1 MPVPQHID
9 SQAAGR
15 QLLVGHREL
24 RAQLAALR
32 AALDE
37 EGGLV
42 AAVGGSGGGAL
53 VGSEGGAANT
63 ASLVQQLRARCLEY
77 CLGLHHHH
85 TMEDGA
91 FPVFEQRYP
100 EIAPV
105 IERLREEHRQV
116 AAGLDRL
123 SKLVESDDGQDLT
136 WLRGELERTVAGIEE
151 HFVYEETYLLPA
163 LGVTPPGPTS

>member
-24 RAQLAALR
+24 RAQLSALR

-37 EGGLV
+37 NGGLA
-42 AAVGGSGGGAL
+42 AAVGGTGGG
-53 VGSEGGAANT
+53 V
-63 ASLVQQLRARCLEY
+63 SLVQQLRARCLEY

-123 SKLVESDDGQDLT
+123 TKLVESDDGQDLT

>member
-1 MPVPQHID
+1 MPVPQDID
-9 SQAAGR
+9 SRAAGR
-15 QLLVGHREL
+15 QLLIGHREL

-37 EGGLV
+37 EDGLT
-42 AAVGGSGGGAL
+42 AAVSGTG
-53 VGSEGGAANT
+53 EG

-77 CLGLHHHH
+77 CVGLHHHH

-123 SKLVESDDGQDLT
+123 SKLVENDDGQDLT
-136 WLRGELERTVAGIEE
+136 WLRAELERTVAGLEE

-163 LGVTPPGPTS
+163 LGVTAPGPTS

>member
-1 MPVPQHID
+1 MSPVPQHID

-32 AALDE
+32 SVLDE
-37 EGGLV
+37 EGGLT
-42 AAVGGSGGGAL
+42 AAVGGNGDG
-53 VGSEGGAANT
+53 V
-63 ASLVQQLRARCLEY
+63 SLVQQLRARCLEY

-123 SKLVESDDGQDLT
+123 TKLVESDDGQDLT

>member
-32 AALDE
+32 TALDE
-37 EGGLV
+37 EGGL
-42 AAVGGSGGGAL
+42 AEAVGGNGGG
-53 VGSEGGAANT
+53 V
-63 ASLVQQLRARCLEY
+63 SLVQQLRARCLEY

-123 SKLVESDDGQDLT
+123 TKLVESDDGQDLT

-163 LGVTPPGPTS
+163 LGVAPPGPTS

>member
-37 EGGLV
+37 EGGLT
-42 AAVGGSGGGAL
+42 AAVGGNGDG
-53 VGSEGGAANT
+53 V
-63 ASLVQQLRARCLEY
+63 SLVQQLRARCLEY

-123 SKLVESDDGQDLT
+123 TKLVESDDGQDVN

-163 LGVTPPGPTS
+163 LGVTPPGPSS

>member
-24 RAQLAALR
+24 RAQLSALR

-37 EGGLV
+37 NGGLA
-42 AAVGGSGGGAL
+42 AAVGGNGGG
-53 VGSEGGAANT
+53 V
-63 ASLVQQLRARCLEY
+63 SLVQQLRARCLEY

-123 SKLVESDDGQDLT
+123 TKLVESDDGQDLT
-136 WLRGELERTVAGIEE
+136 WLRGSWSGPWPGSRSISSTRRRICC
-151 HFVYEETYLLPA
+151 
-163 LGVTPPGPTS
+163 PPWG

>member
-37 EGGLV
+37 DGGLT
-42 AAVGGSGGGAL
+42 AAVGGNGDG
-53 VGSEGGAANT
+53 V
-63 ASLVQQLRARCLEY
+63 SLVQQLRARCLEY

-123 SKLVESDDGQDLT
+123 TKLVESDDGQDVN

>member
-37 EGGLV
+37 EGGLA
-42 AAVGGSGGGAL
+42 AAVGGNGDG
-53 VGSEGGAANT
+53 V
-63 ASLVQQLRARCLEY
+63 SLVQQLRARCLEY

-116 AAGLDRL
+116 AAGLERL
-123 SKLVESDDGQDLT
+123 TKLVESDDGQDVN
-136 WLRGELERTVAGIEE
+136 WLRGSWSGPW
-151 HFVYEETYLLPA
+151 PA
-163 LGVTPPGPTS
+163 LRSISSTRRRTCFPHWG

>member
-32 AALDE
+32 TALDE
-37 EGGLV
+37 EGGL
-42 AAVGGSGGGAL
+42 AEAVGGNGDG
-53 VGSEGGAANT
+53 V
-63 ASLVQQLRARCLEY
+63 SLVQQLRARCLEY

-123 SKLVESDDGQDLT
+123 TKLVESDDGQDLT
-136 WLRGELERTVAGIEE
+136 WLRGSWSGPWPGSRSISSTRRRICC
-151 HFVYEETYLLPA
+151 
-163 LGVTPPGPTS
+163 PPWG

>member
-37 EGGLV
+37 EGGLT
-42 AAVGGSGGGAL
+42 AAVGGNGDG
-53 VGSEGGAANT
+53 V
-63 ASLVQQLRARCLEY
+63 SLVQQLRARCLEY

-123 SKLVESDDGQDLT
+123 TKLVESDDGQDLT

>member
-1 MPVPQHID
+1 MPVPQDID
-9 SQAAGR
+9 SRAAGR
-15 QLLVGHREL
+15 QLLTGHREL
-24 RAQLAALR
+24 RAQLAELR

-37 EGGLV
+37 TS
-42 AAVGGSGGGAL
+42 AAGA
-53 VGSEGGAANT
+53 VRDAGANA
-63 ASLVQQLRARCLEY
+63 ALIQQLRNRCLEY

-116 AAGLDRL
+116 AAGLERL
-123 SKLVESDDGQDLT
+123 GKLVAADDGQDVT
-136 WLRGELERTVAGIEE
+136 WLKEELERTVAGLEE
-151 HFVYEETYLLPA
+151 HFLYEETYLLPA
-163 LGVTPPGPTS
+163 LGVVVPPAT

>member
-24 RAQLAALR
+24 RAQLSALR

-37 EGGLV
+37 NGGLA
-42 AAVGGSGGGAL
+42 AAVGGNGGG
-53 VGSEGGAANT
+53 V
-63 ASLVQQLRARCLEY
+63 SLVQQLRARCLEY

-123 SKLVESDDGQDLT
+123 TKLVESDDGQDLT

>member
-24 RAQLAALR
+24 RAQLSALR

-37 EGGLV
+37 EGGLA
-42 AAVGGSGGGAL
+42 AAVGGNGDG
-53 VGSEGGAANT
+53 V
-63 ASLVQQLRARCLEY
+63 SLVQQLRARCLEY

-123 SKLVESDDGQDLT
+123 TKLVESDEGQDVN

>member
-24 RAQLAALR
+24 RAQLSALR

-37 EGGLV
+37 EGGLA
-42 AAVGGSGGGAL
+42 AAVGGNGDGSPAGSGIADR
-53 VGSEGGAANT
+53 

-123 SKLVESDDGQDLT
+123 TKLVESDDGQDVN
-136 WLRGELERTVAGIEE
+136 WLRGSWSGPWPVSRSISSTRRRICC
-151 HFVYEETYLLPA
+151 
-163 LGVTPPGPTS
+163 PPWG

>member
-24 RAQLAALR
+24 RAQLSALR

-37 EGGLV
+37 EGGLT
-42 AAVGGSGGGAL
+42 AAVGGNGDG
-53 VGSEGGAANT
+53 V
-63 ASLVQQLRARCLEY
+63 SLVQQLRARCLEY

-123 SKLVESDDGQDLT
+123 TKLVESDDGQDLT

>member
-37 EGGLV
+37 EGGL
-42 AAVGGSGGGAL
+42 AAVVGGTGDGAPAGSGGGT
-53 VGSEGGAANT
+53 VDT

-100 EIAPV
+100 EITPV

-123 SKLVESDDGQDLT
+123 TKLVESDDGQDLT

>member
-24 RAQLAALR
+24 RAQLSALR

-37 EGGLV
+37 EGGLE
-42 AAVGGSGGGAL
+42 AAGSGTGIVDG
-53 VGSEGGAANT
+53 

-123 SKLVESDDGQDLT
+123 TKLLDSDDGQDLT
-136 WLRGELERTVAGIEE
+136 WLRAELERTVAGIEE

-163 LGVTPPGPTS
+163 LGVTPPGSTS

>member
-24 RAQLAALR
+24 RAQLSALR

-37 EGGLV
+37 EGGLT
-42 AAVGGSGGGAL
+42 AAVGGNGDG
-53 VGSEGGAANT
+53 V
-63 ASLVQQLRARCLEY
+63 SLVQQLRARCLEY

-123 SKLVESDDGQDLT
+123 TKLLDSDDGQDLT
-136 WLRGELERTVAGIEE
+136 WLRAELERTVAGIEE

-163 LGVTPPGPTS
+163 LGVTPPGSTS

>member
-37 EGGLV
+37 EGGLA
-42 AAVGGSGGGAL
+42 AAVGGNGDG
-53 VGSEGGAANT
+53 V
-63 ASLVQQLRARCLEY
+63 SLVQQLRARCLEY

-123 SKLVESDDGQDLT
+123 TKLVESDEGQDVN

-163 LGVTPPGPTS
+163 LGVTPPGSTS

>member
-1 MPVPQHID
+1 MPVPQDID
-9 SQAAGR
+9 SRAAGR
-15 QLLVGHREL
+15 QLLTGHREL
-24 RAQLAALR
+24 RAQLSALR

-37 EGGLV
+37 ENGLTE
-42 AAVGGSGGGAL
+42 AVRGTGDR
-53 VGSEGGAANT
+53 

-123 SKLVESDDGQDLT
+123 SKLVENDDGQDLT
-136 WLRGELERTVAGIEE
+136 WLRAELERTVAGLEE

>member
-37 EGGLV
+37 EGGLA
-42 AAVGGSGGGAL
+42 AAVGGNGDG
-53 VGSEGGAANT
+53 V
-63 ASLVQQLRARCLEY
+63 SLVQQLRARCLEY

-123 SKLVESDDGQDLT
+123 TKLVESDDGQDVN

>member
-37 EGGLV
+37 EGGL
-42 AAVGGSGGGAL
+42 AEAVGGNGDG
-53 VGSEGGAANT
+53 V
-63 ASLVQQLRARCLEY
+63 SLVQQLRARCLEY

-123 SKLVESDDGQDLT
+123 TKFVESDDGQDVN

>member
-37 EGGLV
+37 EGGLA
-42 AAVGGSGGGAL
+42 AAVGGNGDG
-53 VGSEGGAANT
+53 V
-63 ASLVQQLRARCLEY
+63 SLVQQLRARCLEY

-105 IERLREEHRQV
+105 IERFREEHRHV

-123 SKLVESDDGQDLT
+123 TKLVESDDGQDLT
-136 WLRGELERTVAGIEE
+136 WLRGELERTVVGIEE

>member
-9 SQAAGR
+9 SLAAGR
-15 QLLVGHREL
+15 QLLIGHREL
-24 RAQLAALR
+24 RAQLSALR

-37 EGGLV
+37 EDGLT
-42 AAVGGSGGGAL
+42 AAVSGTGD
-53 VGSEGGAANT
+53 S
-63 ASLVQQLRARCLEY
+63 ASLVQQLRTRCLEY

-123 SKLVESDDGQDLT
+123 SKLVESDDVQDLT
-136 WLRGELERTVAGIEE
+136 WLRAELERTVAGIEE

>member
-9 SQAAGR
+9 SRAAGQ
-15 QLLVGHREL
+15 QLLTGHREL

-37 EGGLV
+37 EDDGLA
-42 AAVGGSGGGAL
+42 AAVSGNGNGGS
-53 VGSEGGAANT
+53 

-123 SKLVESDDGQDLT
+123 SKLVEGDDGQDLT
-136 WLRGELERTVAGIEE
+136 WLRAELERTVAGIEE

-163 LGVTPPGPTS
+163 LGVSPPGPTS

>member
-1 MPVPQHID
+1 MPVPQDID

-15 QLLVGHREL
+15 QLLTGHREL
-24 RAQLAALR
+24 RAQLTALR
-32 AALDE
+32 AALDAAD
-37 EGGLV
+37 GP
-42 AAVGGSGGGAL
+42 AAVRDAGES
-53 VGSEGGAANT
+53 
-63 ASLVQQLRARCLEY
+63 ASLVRQLRERCLEY

-116 AAGLDRL
+116 AAGLERL
-123 SKLVESDDGQDLT
+123 GKLVEADDGEDVT
-136 WLRGELERTVAGIEE
+136 WLRAELERTVASLEE
-151 HFVYEETYLLPA
+151 HFRYEETHLLPA
-163 LGVTPPGPTS
+163 LGVTVPPAV

>member
-24 RAQLAALR
+24 RAQLSALR

-37 EGGLV
+37 DGGLT
-42 AAVGGSGGGAL
+42 AAVGGNGDG
-53 VGSEGGAANT
+53 V
-63 ASLVQQLRARCLEY
+63 SLVQQLRARCLEY

-123 SKLVESDDGQDLT
+123 TKLLDSDDGQDLT
-136 WLRGELERTVAGIEE
+136 WLRAELERTVAGIEE

-163 LGVTPPGPTS
+163 LGVTPPGSTS

>member
-37 EGGLV
+37 EGGLA
-42 AAVGGSGGGAL
+42 AAVGGNGDG
-53 VGSEGGAANT
+53 V
-63 ASLVQQLRARCLEY
+63 SLVQQLRARCLEY

-116 AAGLDRL
+116 AAGLERL
-123 SKLVESDDGQDLT
+123 TKLVESDDGQDVN

-163 LGVTPPGPTS
+163 LGVTPPGPSSS

>member
-37 EGGLV
+37 EGGLT
-42 AAVGGSGGGAL
+42 AAVGGNGDG
-53 VGSEGGAANT
+53 V
-63 ASLVQQLRARCLEY
+63 SLVQQLRARCLEY

-123 SKLVESDDGQDLT
+123 TKLVESDDGQDLT
-136 WLRGELERTVAGIEE
+136 WLRAELERTVAGIEE

>member
-24 RAQLAALR
+24 RAQLSALR

-37 EGGLV
+37 EGGLA
-42 AAVGGSGGGAL
+42 AAVGGNGDG
-53 VGSEGGAANT
+53 V
-63 ASLVQQLRARCLEY
+63 SLVQQLRARCLEY

-123 SKLVESDDGQDLT
+123 TKLVESDEGQDVN

-163 LGVTPPGPTS
+163 LGVTPPGSTS

>member
-9 SQAAGR
+9 SRAAGR
-15 QLLVGHREL
+15 QLLTGHREL

-37 EGGLV
+37 EDGLT
-42 AAVGGSGGGAL
+42 AAVSGAGD
-53 VGSEGGAANT
+53 S

-136 WLRGELERTVAGIEE
+136 WLRAELERTVAGIEE

>member
-24 RAQLAALR
+24 RAQLSALR

-37 EGGLV
+37 EGGLA
-42 AAVGGSGGGAL
+42 AAVGGNGDG
-53 VGSEGGAANT
+53 V
-63 ASLVQQLRARCLEY
+63 SLVQQLRARCLEY

-123 SKLVESDDGQDLT
+123 TKLVESDEGQDVN
-136 WLRGELERTVAGIEE
+136 WLRGELERTVAGIED

-163 LGVTPPGPTS
+163 LGVTPPGSTS

>member
-37 EGGLV
+37 EGGLT
-42 AAVGGSGGGAL
+42 AAVGGNGDG
-53 VGSEGGAANT
+53 V
-63 ASLVQQLRARCLEY
+63 SLVQQLRARCLEY

-123 SKLVESDDGQDLT
+123 TKLVESDDGQDVN

>member
-37 EGGLV
+37 EGGLA
-42 AAVGGSGGGAL
+42 AAVGGNGDG
-53 VGSEGGAANT
+53 V
-63 ASLVQQLRARCLEY
+63 SLVQQLRVRCLEY

-123 SKLVESDDGQDLT
+123 TKLVESDDGQDVN

>member
-37 EGGLV
+37 EGGLA
-42 AAVGGSGGGAL
+42 AAVGGNGDG
-53 VGSEGGAANT
+53 V
-63 ASLVQQLRARCLEY
+63 SLVQQLRARCLEY

-123 SKLVESDDGQDLT
+123 TKLVESDEGQDVN
-136 WLRGELERTVAGIEE
+136 WLRGELERTVAGIED

-163 LGVTPPGPTS
+163 LGVTPPGSTS

>member
-1 MPVPQHID
+1 MPVPQDID

-15 QLLVGHREL
+15 QLLIGHREL
-24 RAQLAALR
+24 RAQLAELR

-37 EGGLV
+37 TNGPAALRDAGVDATLV
-42 AAVGGSGGGAL
+42 
-53 VGSEGGAANT
+53 E
-63 ASLVQQLRARCLEY
+63 QLRARCLEY

-91 FPVFEQRYP
+91 FPVFEERYP

-116 AAGLDRL
+116 AAGLERL
-123 SKLVESDDGQDLT
+123 AELVSSDEGEDVT
-136 WLRGELERTVAGIEE
+136 WLTEELEKTVAGLEE
-151 HFVYEETYLLPA
+151 HFRYEETYLLPA
-163 LGVTPPGPTS
+163 LGVIVPPAT